1 MSTDLAAQVAE
12 LRALV
17 TALGSRVDTLEDQ
30 REIAA
35 LIASYGPAIDA
46 AIPEAVGGIWT
57 EDGVYD
63 VDVVTLA
70 GREEIEAMVTGEM
83 HQGFV
88 RQGCAHVLEPAD
100 IHIDG
105 DTAVATAKSMLV
117 VADPGGDGFTVA
129 RATANRWELDR
140 VDGVWRCRRR
150 IARLLDGRAEARD
163 LLSRGVRERP

>member
-12 LRALV
+12 LNSLV
-17 TALGSRVDTLEDQ
+17 ADLSARVATLEDH

-35 LIASYGPAIDA
+35 LIASYGPAVDA
-46 AIPEAVGGIWT
+46 AIPEAVGAIWT
-57 EDGVYD
+57 EDGIYD
-63 VDVVTLA
+63 VDVVMLA
-70 GREEIEAMVTGEM
+70 GRGEIEAMVTGEM

-140 VDGVWRCRRR
+140 VEGTWRCRKR
-150 IARLLDGRAEARD
+150 IARVLDGRAESRE
-163 LLSRGVRERP
+163 LLARGVRYRA